1 MWNMNICFNQD
12 VKNLKTCSLSWEDIC
27 WYMDTLWF
35 KLNYIIGS
43 YTTWRTEI
51 GFNGITQS
59 FFFNAKMSSFF
70 FTFQLNGTEWIFDRI
85 GLDFVLDLL
94 QSVGWPMVWMFYSAS
109 YVANWECYIHSKPNI
124 HGNNIS
130 LGDQSFNIG
139 MVVVVAGAQGVGR
152 GVKWRRNITWQLFRQ
167 LTKKAISHLFCRQ
180 LHEKILLYFQEQ
192 LCKRKNIWGF
202 NSPNITL
209 TFESAPELTHYH
221 SK

>member
-167 LTKKAISHLFCRQ
+167 LTKKANFHLILCNSMKNHTFFFVDLQKLKHFQWQ
-180 LHEKILLYFQEQ
+180 LSKLQTLHPMIPYVPKWQIL
-192 LCKRKNIWGF
+192 
-202 NSPNITL
+202 
-209 TFESAPELTHYH
+209 
-221 SK
+221 